1 MVDTA
6 MHARMLNSLV
16 ALVLLLGATGAA
28 RASCDGAEQGL
39 AAAQEELGQGR
50 VDSALARLAALARSH
65 PKCGETPLL
74 QAQVHAALGNARQAE
89 GFFSEAI
96 TLAPGQPAPIFQLG
110 VFYDGRQQHGRA
122 AEQFRR
128 VLALAPAD
136 PQAYDYLGLSLEALG
151 DFAQAESAYR
161 MGLARNSGPR
171 FDPMLHYN
179 YGRFLAKHGKLADAK
194 SHLDEAVKLSPAVRA
209 VHYERAKL
217 SERLGDLAGAR
228 SHAERALQLPDRA
241 GVILDMQVH
250 YLLARIYRT
259 MGETALAKEYAAL
272 SAKGEIP
279 LAARQRSGR

>member
-110 VFYDGRQQHGRA
+110 GNSTAGRPSSSAGCWHSLPPTRKPTTT
-122 AEQFRR
+122 
-128 VLALAPAD
+128 LA
-136 PQAYDYLGLSLEALG
+136 
-151 DFAQAESAYR
+151 
-161 MGLARNSGPR
+161 
-171 FDPMLHYN
+171 
-179 YGRFLAKHGKLADAK
+179 
-194 SHLDEAVKLSPAVRA
+194 
-209 VHYERAKL
+209 
-217 SERLGDLAGAR
+217 
-228 SHAERALQLPDRA
+228 
-241 GVILDMQVH
+241 
-250 YLLARIYRT
+250 
-259 MGETALAKEYAAL
+259 
-272 SAKGEIP
+272 
-279 LAARQRSGR
+279 